1 MNKDYIF
8 HVNWED
14 RYKQSYKVGILAQL
28 DNFFY
33 LILKDKNK
41 AETAYKNGF
50 VGISGFKAEE
60 IYRSRELFDFFQCRI
75 METNKKHQCKELAE
89 SRAVSMTDSFSV
101 DEIPE
106 GSVPKYKEIILKAYE
121 LQAKKNDIKN
131 KKEDSVNLNN
141 NKNDNSNVLEEI
153 E

>member
-1 MNKDYIF
+1 MNNDYIF

-75 METNKKHQCKELAE
+75 VETNKKYQCKELAE

-121 LQAKKNDIKN
+121 LQTKKSEIKN
-131 KKEDSVNLNN
+131 KNENIKN
-141 NKNDNSNVLEEI
+141 NKSNNGKGLEEI